1 MKKTCLHGISIEARQ
16 HHTCKES
23 RNWVRFQH
31 GHKGRNTL
39 NPSADLK
46 RADELKKINRRIV
59 KIDPLFEPAIKN
71 LEPCDFGL
79 TKPKVTSYQSLVRSV
94 VAQQVSTAA
103 AKTISGRLEAK
114 CGGSITAE
122 KVGALSLK
130 QLQSVGL
137 TGAKVRTINELT
149 EAALSGAI
157 SFRKFGKLSDEEII
171 QELIPLYGIGRW
183 TVEMFLIFH
192 LGRLDVWPVDDLA
205 VRRGWDNLHGN
216 SEPIKPKA
224 LNVLGVPF
232 TGMRSVVAWYCWRAS

>member
-1 MKKTCLHGISIEARQ
+1 VISERERELSSI
-16 HHTCKES
+16 
-23 RNWVRFQH
+23 
-31 GHKGRNTL
+31 
-39 NPSADLK
+39 K
-46 RADELKKINRRIV
+46 RRLV
-59 KIDPLFEPAIKN
+59 KIDSAFNPAVKN
-71 LEPCDFGL
+71 LDPCTFGL
-79 TKPKVTSYQSLVRSV
+79 TKPKITSYQSLVRSV

-103 AKTISGRLEAK
+103 AKTISGRLEVK

-137 TGAKVRTINELT
+137 TGAKVRTISELT
-149 EAALSGAI
+149 EASLSGEI
-157 SFRKFGKLSDEEII
+157 NFRKFGKLSDEEII

-224 LNVLGVPF
+224 LNLLGEPF

>member
-1 MKKTCLHGISIEARQ
+1 MQDRARELASI
-16 HHTCKES
+16 
-23 RNWVRFQH
+23 
-31 GHKGRNTL
+31 
-39 NPSADLK
+39 K
-46 RADELKKINRRIV
+46 RKIV
-59 KIDPLFEPAIKN
+59 KIDLAFAPAIKN
-71 LEPCDFGL
+71 LEPCTFGL
-79 TKPKVTSYQSLVRSV
+79 TKPKVTSYQSLIRSV

-103 AKTISGRLEAK
+103 ARTISGRLEVK

-137 TGAKVRTINELT
+137 TGAKVRTISELT
-149 EAALSGAI
+149 EAALSGEI
-157 SFRKFGKLSDEEII
+157 NFRKFPHLSDEEII
-171 QELIPLYGIGRW
+171 QELVPLYGIGRW

-216 SEPIKPKA
+216 SEPIKPKVLNA
-224 LNVLGVPF
+224 LGEPF

>member
-1 MKKTCLHGISIEARQ
+1 MAQDRARELASI
-16 HHTCKES
+16 
-23 RNWVRFQH
+23 
-31 GHKGRNTL
+31 
-39 NPSADLK
+39 K
-46 RADELKKINRRIV
+46 RKIT
-59 KIDPLFEPAIKN
+59 KIDPAFAPAIKN
-71 LEPCDFGL
+71 LEPCTFGL
-79 TKPKVTSYQSLVRSV
+79 TKPKVTSYQSLIRSV

-103 AKTISGRLEAK
+103 ARTISGRLEVK

-149 EAALSGAI
+149 EASLSGEI
-157 SFRKFGKLSDEEII
+157 NFRKFPHLSDEEII
-171 QELIPLYGIGRW
+171 QELVPLYGIGRW

-216 SEPIKPKA
+216 SEPIKPKVLNA
-224 LNVLGVPF
+224 LGEPF

>member
-1 MKKTCLHGISIEARQ
+1 MSRKSDLAR
-16 HHTCKES
+16 
-23 RNWVRFQH
+23 
-31 GHKGRNTL
+31 
-39 NPSADLK
+39 
-46 RADELKKINRRIV
+46 INRKIV
-59 KIDPLFEPAIKN
+59 AIDSAFSSAIKE
-71 LEPCDFGL
+71 LPPCTFGL
-79 TKPKVTSYQSLVRSV
+79 EKPKITSYQSLIRSV
-94 VAQQVSTAA
+94 IAQQVSTAA
-103 AKTISGRLEAK
+103 AKTIAGRLEVK

-137 TGAKVRTINELT
+137 TGAKVRTISELT
-149 EAALSGAI
+149 EASLSGEI
-157 SFRKFGKLSDEEII
+157 SFRKFPHLTDDEII

-224 LNVLGVPF
+224 LNALGEPF
-232 TGMRSVVAWYCWRAS
+232 AGMRSVVAWYCWRAS